1 MTQGWAVLNYLRAAN
16 GLKLTAHT
24 PGKLVKFSY
33 DAESTQHTVK
43 ADTLTVDHGT
53 PSAESAD

>member
-1 MTQGWAVLNYLRAAN
+1 MTQGWAVLNYLKAASV
-16 GLKLTAHT
+16 LKLNAHT

-43 ADTLTVDHGT
+43 AGTLTVDHSI
-53 PSAESAD
+53 PSAESVD